1 MPDRHPARDVPRS
14 AGVAVVVVGVL
25 YLGVV
30 ATSILVLG
38 PGVGGSQ
45 APLAELLGVAFGA
58 PGRVIT
64 TVVAVLL
71 TVGAMNAYF
80 AGGAKLGAALGRDGS
95 LPAWFAKGGQAGQVP
110 RRALAVTT
118 GLSLLSLLATALLRL
133 DLTASV
139 LLATG
144 AFTVVYVVGTAAA
157 IRLLP
162 RGTWAR
168 RGAVVSFVSVVAL
181 LLVNGSLWTL
191 AVAAAAVGYETAVS
205 RRRTRTSR
213 RSPSSSRSSATAPYP
228 TTTPSLAAVPSEV
241 EPCAPR

>member
-1 MPDRHPARDVPRS
+1 M
-14 AGVAVVVVGVL
+14 
-25 YLGVV
+25 
-30 ATSILVLG
+30 
-38 PGVGGSQ
+38 
-45 APLAELLGVAFGA
+45 
-58 PGRVIT
+58 
-64 TVVAVLL
+64 VAVLL

-95 LPAWFAKGGQAGQVP
+95 LPAWFAQGGQAGQVP

-118 GLSLLSLLATALLRL
+118 ALSLLSLLATALLHL

-168 RGAVVSFVSVVAL
+168 RGAVVSFVERRGPARSSTGATPS
-181 LLVNGSLWTL
+181 GRWRSPPPRSATRRSSRD
-191 AVAAAAVGYETAVS
+191 AGRAPADAAPRPAGRRP
-205 RRRTRTSR
+205 RRRTRPPR
-213 RSPSSSRSSATAPYP
+213 PPST
-228 TTTPSLAAVPSEV
+228 AVPSDV